1 MSTNYTNTVENLI
14 QGVLNHGP
22 DILDNVLIDDYSK
35 IENYLNK
42 ITAEHLD
49 YPIPKTSVDFD
60 CWFIPE
66 EYKTMDIEQF
76 LVNLCPEENYQR
88 LELEIDLFK
97 KHNMLNVLKTIK
109 YIVDTLRSNKIV
121 WGVGRGS
128 SVASYALYLIGAHK
142 IDSIKYKLPI
152 EEFFKGDQ
160 NG

>member
-22 DILDNVLIDDYSK
+22 DILDNVVIDDYSK
-35 IENYLNK
+35 IEDYLKK
-42 ITAEHLD
+42 ITLEHLN
-49 YPIPKTSVDFD
+49 YPIPKSSVDFD
-60 CWFIPE
+60 LWFIPE
-66 EYKTMDIEQF
+66 EYKTMDIEKF
-76 LVNLCPEENYQR
+76 LVDLCPTENLQR
-88 LELEIDLFK
+88 LELEISLFK

-109 YIVDTLRSNKIV
+109 YVVDTLRSNNIV